1 MTDRLRAKIAPFAV
15 HGGRIDLA
23 RELFG
28 GPDWLDLSTGISP
41 WAYPV
46 DIPQQAFT
54 RLPSPDDMAL
64 LESRAADC
72 IGSDPASTVAVPGS
86 DLGLRLIGQML
97 GARRPAAVVPGY
109 SGHTAMWPQACV
121 ATPSNASDLMA
132 AAKSC
137 DAIVLARPG
146 NPGGEIM
153 DEPVL
158 QGIAE
163 RLAARRGWLIVDEAF
178 ADADPALTLAARRW
192 SNLIVLRSFGKFAGL
207 AGLRLGFVIAP
218 PEIATCLRRCVGDW
232 PISGPAVA
240 AGISFYRN
248 TSWQSS
254 QRRRLAESGERL
266 DRVLRGAGLTIT
278 ASTPFFRTCK
288 TQHAWN
294 LFEHLANHRILTRPF
309 ADDPARLRIGLPED
323 AITTRQLALT
333 LAEWSNS

>member
-1 MTDRLRAKIAPFAV
+1 
-15 HGGRIDLA
+15 
-23 RELFG
+23 
-28 GPDWLDLSTGISP
+28 
-41 WAYPV
+41 
-46 DIPQQAFT
+46 
-54 RLPSPDDMAL
+54 
-64 LESRAADC
+64 
-72 IGSDPASTVAVPGS
+72 
-86 DLGLRLIGQML
+86 
-97 GARRPAAVVPGY
+97 
-109 SGHTAMWPQACV
+109 
-121 ATPSNASDLMA
+121 
-132 AAKSC
+132 
-137 DAIVLARPG
+137 
-146 NPGGEIM
+146 
-153 DEPVL
+153 
-158 QGIAE
+158 
-163 RLAARRGWLIVDEAF
+163 
-178 ADADPALTLAARRW
+178 
-192 SNLIVLRSFGKFAGL
+192 
-207 AGLRLGFVIAP
+207 LGFVIAP

-288 TQHAWN
+288 TQHAWQ